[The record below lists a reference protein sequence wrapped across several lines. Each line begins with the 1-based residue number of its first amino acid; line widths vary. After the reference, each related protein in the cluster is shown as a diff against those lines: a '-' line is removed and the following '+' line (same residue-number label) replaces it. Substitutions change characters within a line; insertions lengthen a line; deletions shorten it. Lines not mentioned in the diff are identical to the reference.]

1 MSDSMRMWM
10 EIGFN
15 IAYLAVVWALIIA
28 MIRGRANVAPEN
40 QKLAKLFTLAFV
52 LLATGDVGHVGFRVI
67 AYATGDLTAS
77 GGESTLVGLGA
88 LATAITVTFFY
99 MVMVYIWSE
108 RFKAPRSWV
117 AYALLAVGLVRLV
130 IMAFPQNQWNL
141 VVPPQPWS
149 LIRNIPLMVQ
159 GIGVMLLIL
168 RDATISRD
176 RLFQWIGLC
185 IALSYIFYTPVIL
198 FVQTMPM
205 LGMLM
210 IPKTLAYVAIAFLAY
225 NGLWRGKFAE
235 KKQPALGFSE
245 AD

>member
-1 MSDSMRMWM
+1 MTDSMRMWM

-28 MIRGRANVAPEN
+28 MIRGRNRVAPEN
-40 QKLAKLFTLAFV
+40 QKLARLFTIAFV
-52 LLATGDVGHVGFRVI
+52 LLAAGDVGHVGFRVI

-99 MVMVYIWSE
+99 MAMVYIWSE
-108 RFKAPRSWV
+108 RFKPPRGRI
-117 AYALLAVGLVRLV
+117 AFALLAVGLLRLV
-130 IMAFPQNQWNL
+130 ILAFPQNQWSN

-159 GIGVMLLIL
+159 GIGVMILIL
-168 RDATISRD
+168 RDAIQQRD

-185 IALSYIFYTPVIL
+185 IALSFLFYTPVIL
-198 FVQTMPM
+198 FVQAVPIV
-205 LGMLM
+205 GMLM
-210 IPKTLAYVAIAFLAY
+210 IPKTIAYVAIAFLAY
-225 NGLWRGKFAE
+225 NGLWRGKEVE
-235 KKQPALGFSE
+235 KQTEVYA
-245 AD
+245 

>member
-1 MSDSMRMWM
+1 MTDSMRMWM
-10 EIGFN
+10 EISFN

-28 MIRGRANVAPEN
+28 MIRGRDRVAPEH

-52 LLATGDVGHVGFRVI
+52 LLASGDVGHVGFRVI
-67 AYATGDLTAS
+67 AYATGDLSAS
-77 GGESTLVGLGA
+77 GGESTLVGLGS

-168 RDATISRD
+168 RDAIANRD
-176 RLFQWIGLC
+176 RIFQWIGLC
-185 IALSYIFYTPVIL
+185 IALSYLFYTPVIL
-198 FVQTMPM
+198 FVQAVP
-205 LGMLM
+205 LVGMLM
-210 IPKTLAYVAIAFLAY
+210 IPKTLAYVAVAFLAY

-235 KKQPALGFSE
+235 KQEE
-245 AD
+245 AYA